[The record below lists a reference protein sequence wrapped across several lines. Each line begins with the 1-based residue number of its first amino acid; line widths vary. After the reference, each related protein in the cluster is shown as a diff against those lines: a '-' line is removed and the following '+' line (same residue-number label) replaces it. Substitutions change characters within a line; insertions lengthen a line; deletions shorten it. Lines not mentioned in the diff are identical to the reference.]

1 MCQPRLSRS
10 NHSSPDLASA
20 PRISRLLRPNVL
32 KHVTPPLAPTCFS
45 TANEFAVATAKR
57 AEARYTTLRA
67 NLLQQVLSYQP
78 RIHSRPHTAP
88 RGPTR
93 PRAAPHGPTRP
104 RAAPRHPHA
113 ALTAPRG
120 PTQYRGPPRQLLAAP
135 RRHLRGP
142 RGQHIPARLTPLRSV
157 APRSPT
163 DSRTVAE
170 PAAAADAAGA
180 SEQYTAASP
189 HPRPKARP
197 TARR

>member
-78 RIHSRPHTAP
+78 RIHSRTHT
-88 RGPTR
+88 
-93 PRAAPHGPTRP
+93 APHGPTRT
-104 RAAPRHPHA
+104 RAAPQAPRHPHA
-113 ALTAPRG
+113 APR
-120 PTQYRGPPRQLLAAP
+120 TTTRRHAAPRQLLAAP

-163 DSRTVAE
+163 DSRTAAE

>member
-93 PRAAPHGPTRP
+93 TRADPHGPTAPPCGPTHHHAAPHGP
-104 RAAPRHPHA
+104 AA
-113 ALTAPRG
+113 
-120 PTQYRGPPRQLLAAP
+120 PRQLLAAP

-163 DSRTVAE
+163 DSRTAAE